1 MPDSAVV
8 LWGIAGILGILVAR
22 RDRMQ
27 FVDAMRSS
35 LLTLI
40 SVLPRLCVAMILA
53 GFIAKL
59 IPSETIGHLIGYDTG
74 WRGIALATLFGGL
87 MPSGPMVAF
96 PVVVVLRNAD
106 AGLPQIVAFLTAWSV
121 FAWHRVLTYE
131 VAILGWRFVTIRLM
145 SSIVLPLV
153 ASLVA
158 MVICE
163 VMGLR

>member
-8 LWGIAGILGILVAR
+8 LWGIAGILGVLVLR
-22 RDRMQ
+22 RDPGQ
-27 FVDAMRSS
+27 FVEALRSAS
-35 LLTLI
+35 LLLI

-53 GFIAKL
+53 GFVAKL

-74 WRGIALATLFGGL
+74 WRGIALATLFGGS

-131 VAILGWRFVTIRLM
+131 ISILGWQFVTVRLM
-145 SSIVLPLV
+145 SSLVLPLV
-153 ASLVA
+153 ASAIALA
-158 MVICE
+158 ICQ
-163 VMGLR
+163 VVGMR

>member
-1 MPDSAVV
+1 MIDSAVV
-8 LWGIAGILGILVAR
+8 LWGIAAVLGVLVAR
-22 RDRMQ
+22 RDRLQ
-27 FVDAMRSS
+27 FVDALRSAT
-35 LLTLI
+35 LTLI
-40 SVLPRLCVAMILA
+40 GVLPRLCVAMILA

-59 IPSETIGHLIGYDTG
+59 IPSETIGHLIGYDSG

-96 PVVVVLRNAD
+96 PVVVVLRSAD

-131 VAILGWRFVTIRLM
+131 VAILGWQFVGVRMM

-153 ASLVA
+153 ASSIALA
-158 MVICE
+158 ICQ